1 MDASSLTAREAAEL
15 DALRRLVGR
24 SKIMP
29 GSADWDRYLQLIER
43 SSPPVEPAADGF
55 ELDSTPVLPGRGA
68 AAYVLL
74 YADAYSEAVERRL
87 QRWRKL
93 GAEIGIPAPLGD
105 PVALLQWY
113 EAARAAKH
121 LKHAPPDL
129 LLEAAAKAQAPPP
142 SPPAS
147 LSPATDAAP
156 PANIE
161 DDYTAEELSSR
172 SVLAR
177 LQDDEARLHRR
188 YQTAVA
194 AGSSDAELDV
204 HRRRWSEA
212 SELLIMQRAR
222 AEKMRELLDP
232 ADVHSAIVR
241 FLPALAQALVSG
253 LSAHLP
259 ADVAAAA
266 VREAFGKTPATLESL
281 LAA

>member
-1 MDASSLTAREAAEL
+1 MSASSLTAREAAEL
-15 DALRRLVGR
+15 DALKRLVGR
-24 SKIMP
+24 GKIMP
-29 GSADWDRYLQLIER
+29 DSGDWGRYLELIEK
-43 SSPPVEPAADGF
+43 SSTPVEPELDGF
-55 ELDSTPVLPGRGA
+55 RLDAAPVVSGRGA

-129 LLEAAAKAQAPPP
+129 LLEAAAKAQNPPP
-142 SPPAS
+142 SPTPPA
-147 LSPATDAAP
+147 SPATDAP
-156 PANIE
+156 PAGAAE
-161 DDYTAEELSSR
+161 TDYTAEELSSR

-188 YQTAVA
+188 YLAAVEA
-194 AGSSDAELDV
+194 KASDAELDG

-212 SELLIMQRAR
+212 SELLIMQKAR

-232 ADVHSAIVR
+232 ADVNSAIGR
-241 FLPALAQALVSG
+241 FFPALAQALVSG
-253 LSAHLP
+253 LSAHVP

-266 VREAFGKTPATLESL
+266 VRDAFSRTPASLESL